1 MQEQQPNRGL
11 LRVAVGFIILMI
23 TLMVLRDWEPHIK
36 PWLTEILK

>member
-23 TLMVLRDWEPHIK
+23 TLMALRDWEPYIK
-36 PWLTEILK
+36 PWLEAHL